1 MMSVRTDCEA
11 VERLAGAIA
20 IGEADDRDRESY
32 RSHLAV
38 CRKCVGEFGGEREI
52 ERVMA
57 TVANARDEESWQPDL
72 RPALARTGSRRY
84 GWSAAIALA
93 AAVAIVVGVRS
104 IDRPTPPIAA
114 QRSISMQEARAIAA
128 LDTQT
133 APRPQGRAESLSL
146 GPETLAATVRVSVSA
161 RGTPARCT
169 IVKSSG
175 NAILDR
181 SMCRTAMRA
190 RYSLEAP
197 AH

>member
-1 MMSVRTDCEA
+1 MSVRTDCEA

-38 CRKCVGEFGGEREI
+38 CRHCLTEFGGERAI

-57 TVANARDEESWQPDL
+57 TVANARDDESWQPDL
-72 RPALARTGSRRY
+72 RPALARPGSRRY

-93 AAVAIVVGVRS
+93 AAIAVVVGVRS
-104 IDRPTPPIAA
+104 IDRPQPPVTA
-114 QRSISMQEARAIAA
+114 QRSISMHEARAIAV
-128 LDTQT
+128 LNTQT
-133 APRPQGRAESLSL
+133 VPPREGRAESLSL

-181 SMCRTAMRA
+181 SMCATAMRE

>member
-1 MMSVRTDCEA
+1 MRVRTDCET

-20 IGEADDRDRESY
+20 IGEADDGDRESY
-32 RSHLAV
+32 RRHLAV
-38 CRKCVGEFGGEREI
+38 CRHCLTEFGGERAI

-57 TVANARDEESWQPDL
+57 TIANARDDESWQPDL

-104 IDRPTPPIAA
+104 IDRPQPSVAA
-114 QRSISMQEARAIAA
+114 QRSISMHEARAIAA
-128 LDTQT
+128 LDTQ
-133 APRPQGRAESLSL
+133 AVPRPVGRAESLSL
-146 GPETLAATVRVSVSA
+146 GPEMLAATVQVSVSA
-161 RGTPARCT
+161 RGTPAHCR

-181 SMCRTAMRA
+181 SMCATAMRA
-190 RYSLEAP
+190 RYSLDAP